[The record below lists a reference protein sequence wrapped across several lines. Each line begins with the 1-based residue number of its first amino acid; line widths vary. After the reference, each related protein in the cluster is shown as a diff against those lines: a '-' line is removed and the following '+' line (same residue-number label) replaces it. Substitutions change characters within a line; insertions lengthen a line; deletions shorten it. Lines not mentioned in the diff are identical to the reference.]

1 MFMNNGPFDSSL
13 LYSHPTNRP
22 SSRYFSCSEYQVL
35 NDDILLELFSF
46 YNRRLLLIV
55 QLVCKQW
62 YNIWTTLS
70 KNEALF
76 KSRCES
82 KWGIAPYQHYSS
94 YWEMYMQNNSR
105 NKYSEKYVS
114 KLYGELKQ
122 GRFSSLLIKLHPTLH
137 QPSSPESFHE
147 GKKLGIE
154 KAFLKGATYQ
164 QVCGFLPHNQC
175 LFFLCL
181 LELPSGRKKIIRVH
195 WAPDVARIREKMIFY
210 SANCHL
216 KKALPG
222 VHVEIAGTDP
232 SEIALEEVVEKVF
245 SS

>member
-137 QPSSPESFHE
+137 QPS
-147 GKKLGIE
+147 
-154 KAFLKGATYQ
+154 
-164 QVCGFLPHNQC
+164 
-175 LFFLCL
+175 
-181 LELPSGRKKIIRVH
+181 R
-195 WAPDVARIREKMIFY
+195 
-210 SANCHL
+210 CHL
-216 KKALPG
+216 STSVWFL
-222 VHVEIAGTDP
+222 T
-232 SEIALEEVVEKVF
+232 S
-245 SS
+245 